1 MNMNMEEQRD
11 YPRFPLDVEARIINM
26 EGTACNLGRTQDI
39 SKVGVS
45 VHSDGPVALDAV
57 YTLLFAV
64 PHDGGRN
71 EVYALM
77 DPLYS
82 VPDEE
87 GGYQT
92 GFAFRHVGVN
102 HAALI
107 LSYITRRQ
115 YPQEAVQHGRGRAVP
130 SYLRGMSPVARLHTW
145 RASCHED

>member
-1 MNMNMEEQRD
+1 
-11 YPRFPLDVEARIINM
+11 
-26 EGTACNLGRTQDI
+26 
-39 SKVGVS
+39 
-45 VHSDGPVALDAV
+45 VALDAV